1 MINAT
6 PPRDAR
12 SEQDD
17 PARKALHT
25 VVQHI
30 IELSQRLLDANVAD
44 DDVWFRNLLLGILN
58 SARRDYRSVEVG
70 VKKSPY
76 LAAWGARN
84 LLELRVI
91 AAYIVKSEANAREFQ
106 ADFVCDNAEFWTSVI
121 KSAVATHPELVRIMR
136 EMAASAGVVEEALLN
151 AAIEEEKRGAPIKEP
166 RGEAAAIKQVMN
178 EEGIDRD
185 RKPRPVIEMAREVG
199 LIDIYGPQAKM
210 YSKLVHPTALSI
222 ASSTMAGSLDALM
235 PLVESQAGSDLLM
248 IYSSVED
255 HVEAHGVA
263 PKR

>member
-17 PARKALHT
+17 LARKAIHT

-44 DDVWFRNLLLGILN
+44 NDVWFRNLLLGILN

-84 LLELRVI
+84 LLELWVI
-91 AAYIVKSEANAREFQ
+91 AAYIVKSEANAQEFQ

-121 KSAVATHPELVRIMR
+121 KSAVATHPEVVRLMR
-136 EMAASAGVVEEALLN
+136 EMAASAGVVKEALLSV
-151 AAIEEEKRGAPIKEP
+151 AIEEEKRGAPIKEP

-199 LIDIYGPQAKM
+199 VIDIYGPQAKM

-235 PLVESQAGSDLLM
+235 PLVESQAGRDLLM
-248 IYSSVED
+248 ICSCIED
-255 HVEAHGVA
+255 HVKAHGVA